1 MKIKNST
8 ILITGATGGIGQA
21 IATELAHSGAQLILV
36 GRNEQKLMAL
46 KASLPSENNHTVLI
60 ANITT
65 SEGLDVINQ
74 YAQNK
79 YAENKHTG
87 NIHARLGKKIDA
99 LINNAGC
106 NDFSLLSHKHSGQ
119 IEKEIQLNLIAPILL
134 SQSALTWLNQPGII
148 LNIGSTFGSI
158 GYPGYT
164 SYCAAKAGLHR
175 FTESLDRELFFT
187 GIRALY
193 LAPRATKTSLN
204 SDAVDEMNQ
213 QLGNQTD
220 DPKIVAQHVV
230 TMLEKEIPAKWIGW
244 PEKLFARI
252 NQLFPSVVSSAI
264 RKQHKTIHQFVT
276 RVSH

>member
-21 IATELAHSGAQLILV
+21 IAIELAHSGAQLILV
-36 GRNEQKLMAL
+36 GRNEQKLMTL

-74 YAQNK
+74 YAR
-79 YAENKHTG
+79 NKHPG
-87 NIHARLGKKIDA
+87 SKHARQGQKIDA

-148 LNIGSTFGSI
+148 LNMGSTFGSI

-175 FTESLDRELFFT
+175 FTESLDRELFST

-204 SDAVDEMNQ
+204 SDAVNEMNH

-230 TMLEKEIPAKWIGW
+230 TMLEKEISSKWIGW

-264 RKQHKTIHQFVT
+264 RKQHKTIHQFVN
-276 RVSH
+276 RISH